1 MQVAMEVGDEGPH
14 RQQAVLEGLKL
25 LNMALEY
32 DQPAAE
38 QLNMFTVRERLAPL
52 HHLLVTP
59 HRRLA
64 VLLQYVLF
72 EDSAVQSEVRDALY
86 HASPSGHPLYQL
98 LRYEHGSRMGVSW
111 VTNLSCHGCVMGV
124 SWVTIL
130 PCHGCVMGVSWV
142 CHG

>member
-1 MQVAMEVGDEGPH
+1 MEVGDEGPH

-59 HRRLA
+59 QRRLA

-72 EDSAVQSEVRDALY
+72 EDSAVQSEVRDTLLY
-86 HASPSGHPLYQL
+86 GTPCIML
-98 LRYEHGSRMGVSW
+98 LLPGTHCI
-111 VTNLSCHGCVMGV
+111 NSC
-124 SWVTIL
+124 
-130 PCHGCVMGVSWV
+130 PCHGCVMGDKPPVVGTWPLQAAV
-142 CHG
+142 RV